1 MLYIKSIFFIL
12 SLSVFAL
19 LLEPVYA
26 NPFIQLPKTSLAAS
40 DLAVIVNDE
49 DPLSV
54 KIANYY
60 QTKRKIPDGNI
71 IHIRFKPQRAVLP
84 VEEFLNLKKQV
95 DTHTPDHIQAY
106 ALTWAAPF
114 RVDCMSITS
123 AFALGYDKAYCAK
136 GCNLTKQNPYY
147 NSNSRNP
154 YQDLG
159 IRPTISIA
167 ATDFENAKQ
176 LIDKGVASNYSFPQG
191 TGYLV
196 STNDRA
202 RNSRAPIFPDIIEYM
217 KNVPLKLVIV
227 NTDYIENKN
236 DVLFYFTGLKHV
248 PKIETLNFLP
258 GAITDHL
265 TSSGGALTGTI
276 QMSSLRWLEAGATGS
291 YGAVI
296 EPCNFP
302 QKFPNPGIVI
312 DRYFNGESLLESY
325 WKSVLQPG
333 QGIFI
338 GEPLANPF
346 GGYSVQSGD
355 DWIQVHTQVLRPGA
369 YMLLSSYHP
378 GTGFQPDRQLLLQ
391 KRGMQTLRLTNLDK
405 PFYKLVRINTPS
417 SPDKSATDHNPKSK

>member
-1 MLYIKSIFFIL
+1 MFYTKIITFIL
-12 SLSVFAL
+12 SLPAFCL
-19 LLEPVYA
+19 LGSVYA
-26 NPFIQLPKTSLAAS
+26 EPLIHLPKTSLVAN
-40 DLAVIVNDE
+40 DLAIIVNDA

-54 KIANYY
+54 EIAEYY
-60 QTKRKIPDGNI
+60 KTKRKIPDSNI

-84 VEEFLNLKKQV
+84 LKEFLELKEYV
-95 DTHTPDHIQAY
+95 DTHTPRHIQAY

-114 RVDCMSITS
+114 RVDCMSITT

-136 GCNLTKQNPYY
+136 GCKPTKPSPYF
-147 NSNSRNP
+147 NSNSHNP
-154 YQDLG
+154 YKDLG

-167 ATDFENAKQ
+167 ATNLENAKQ
-176 LIDKGVASNYSFPQG
+176 LIDRGVASDYRSPQG

-196 STNDRA
+196 STSDRA
-202 RNSRAPIFPDIIEYM
+202 RNTRSPIYPEIIEHM
-217 KNVPLKLVIV
+217 KGLFLKLVIV

-248 PKIETLNFLP
+248 PKITSLNFLP
-258 GAITDHL
+258 GAIADHL
-265 TSSGGALTGTI
+265 TSSGGALTGTT

-291 YGAVI
+291 YGAVV
-296 EPCNFP
+296 EPCNFI

-325 WKSVLQPG
+325 WKSVFQPG

-346 GGYSVQSGD
+346 GGYSIQTGN
-355 DWIQVHTQVLRPGA
+355 DWILIHTQALRPGA

-378 GTGFQPDRQLLLQ
+378 GTGFQPDRQILLHQ
-391 KRGMQTLRLTNLDK
+391 RGMQTLRLTNLDK
-405 PFYKLVRINTPS
+405 PFYKLVQVNIQPEPEIPTP
-417 SPDKSATDHNPKSK
+417 DHDNKSK